1 MDDTSRTPDQLI
13 EEIKV
18 LRKKIARLKNS
29 QTKLKKQEIALKE
42 EAIRRRL
49 LIEQSRD
56 GIVVLDTDGAVLEA
70 NQKFAD
76 MLGYT
81 LQEAQKLHLWDWDKN
96 FSQAVLLELARTVD
110 EKGHHFE
117 TKHTRKDGSVC
128 DVELC
133 NNGSVINGKKH
144 IFCICRDVT
153 ERKRNDEQLRESQ
166 EQLSTFLDNFQ
177 GIAYQIARDEISA
190 FRPQLFRGAI
200 ERITGYST
208 EEFCSEKTW
217 NDIIHP
223 DDFANVTDSRKWFV
237 DFPEYIFEAEY
248 RIIRKDGTV
257 WWVKDNAQIVKI
269 GKASLIYGTIF
280 DINERKTV
288 EEAKVKLEEQVRH
301 SQKLEAIG
309 TLAGGVA
316 HDFNNVLG
324 IIIGYTDLVLAEIPE
339 NGKTHEKLTHI
350 KKAGNRAKDI
360 IKQLL
365 TFSRK
370 VGPKKQPINV
380 VPVIVEV
387 MTFLRSTL
395 PSTIKLQP
403 NIKAD
408 DIMILADP
416 TQMHQVIINL
426 CVNAAQAMEN
436 RDGTITVSAENV
448 LFINTMDGP
457 FKTLPGGKY
466 LRIIVQDDGP
476 GISPEIIDRIF
487 DPYFTTRET
496 GKGSGMGLAVVH
508 GIVENHGGVIA
519 VNSILGQ
526 GATFTLMI
534 PIIKDTVNE
543 ATVQSEII
551 PTGNESVLF
560 VDDEEDIVD
569 IGRMMLEAQGFHVK
583 TAVNPLDAL
592 DYFRKN
598 PAGFDAVVT
607 DMTMPYINGDILY
620 KEIKKIRPDIPIIL
634 CTGHSPYIDEEL
646 ALEMGVAAY
655 IQKPINKQEL
665 VCAIRSAIDKQK
677 TTNTCITMPE

>member
-1 MDDTSRTPDQLI
+1 MDDTSRTPAQLI
-13 EEIKV
+13 EEIRI
-18 LRKKIARLKNS
+18 LRKKIARLKVS
-29 QTKLKKQEIALKE
+29 QAKMRNKEIALKE

-56 GIVVLDTDGAVLEA
+56 GIVVLDTEGAVLEA

-76 MLGYT
+76 MLGYSF
-81 LQEAQKLHLWDWDKN
+81 QETQKLHLWDWDRN
-96 FSQAVLLELARTVD
+96 YSQAVLLELARTVD

-117 TKHTRKDGSVC
+117 TKHTRKDGSVY

-133 NNGSVINGKKH
+133 NNGSTINGKKH

-153 ERKRNDEQLRESQ
+153 ERKRNEEQLRESR

-177 GIAYQIARDEISA
+177 GIAYQISRDDISA

-208 EEFCSEKTW
+208 EEFSSGKTW

-223 DDFANVTDSRKWFV
+223 EDLVNVTDSRKWFV
-237 DFPEYIFEAEY
+237 DFPEYIFESEY
-248 RIIRKDGTV
+248 RIIRKDGTI
-257 WWVKDNAQIVKI
+257 WWVKDNAQIVRI
-269 GKASLIYGTIF
+269 GKASLVYGTIF

-339 NGKTHEKLTHI
+339 SGKTHEKLTHI

-395 PSTIKLQP
+395 PSTIKLLQD
-403 NIKAD
+403 IKAD
-408 DIMILADP
+408 DIMILGDQ

-436 RDGTITVSAENV
+436 RDGTITVSAESV
-448 LFINTMDGP
+448 PFMNTHDGP
-457 FKTLPGGKY
+457 FKTLPSGKY
-466 LRIIVQDDGP
+466 LKLTVHDDGP

-508 GIVENHGGVIA
+508 GIVENHGGVIS
-519 VNSILGQ
+519 VNSILGE
-526 GATFTLMI
+526 GAMFTLMI
-534 PIIKDTVNE
+534 PMIRDVVNE
-543 ATVQSEII
+543 TAASPDIM

-569 IGRMMLEAQGFHVK
+569 IGKMMLEAQGFHVK
-583 TAVNPLDAL
+583 TTVNPLDAL
-592 DYFRKN
+592 EYFRKN
-598 PAGFDAVVT
+598 PPGFDVVVT

-665 VCAIRSAIDKQK
+665 VCAIRNAIDKQK
-677 TTNTCITMPE
+677 NRNCPAPH